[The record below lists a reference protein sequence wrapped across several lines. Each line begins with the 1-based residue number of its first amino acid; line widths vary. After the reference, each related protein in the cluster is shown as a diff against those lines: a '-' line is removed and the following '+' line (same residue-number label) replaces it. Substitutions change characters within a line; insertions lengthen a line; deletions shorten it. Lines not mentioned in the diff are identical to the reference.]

1 MDILQLVFSLFVF
14 LFFLGSA
21 VFSAQLRVGL
31 VPAMAPELPE
41 SMLWAYTLALLLL
54 TLVCLPSVISSVSA
68 LSGRNPPR
76 WMRASM
82 PALIWLPVVLFALII
97 LLRLVFLPEQPS
109 QSMLSAGLTALAV
122 ALPAVWF
129 LRLGAGNQWG
139 KNPKRNSGLL
149 TFSLSFTTYFILIL
163 EAVLIF
169 AVVIGVLM
177 ALAHNPQVM
186 KTLESLL
193 PLLEGTALTPEEL
206 VELFTPLLSLPP
218 ILSGILVLVAVVI
231 PMIEEAFKT
240 LGVWLLKGRGITP
253 AEGYIAGM
261 VSGAGFALIEGLL
274 NSAAAAGS
282 ASADWL
288 IFVFGRFGG
297 TLVHIFNGGL
307 LGWTMVRHWQ
317 DKEHTKVWRTYL
329 LTVVLH
335 GIWNGIAILGL
346 QPQAAAAENLTYIL
360 LVAYVMV
367 LLAAFLLFSRKAQ
380 GQTTVPTA

>member
-1 MDILQLVFSLFVF
+1 
-14 LFFLGSA
+14 
-21 VFSAQLRVGL
+21 
-31 VPAMAPELPE
+31 
-41 SMLWAYTLALLLL
+41 
-54 TLVCLPSVISSVSA
+54 
-68 LSGRNPPR
+68 
-76 WMRASM
+76 
-82 PALIWLPVVLFALII
+82 
-97 LLRLVFLPEQPS
+97 
-109 QSMLSAGLTALAV
+109 
-122 ALPAVWF
+122 
-129 LRLGAGNQWG
+129 
-139 KNPKRNSGLL
+139 
-149 TFSLSFTTYFILIL
+149 
-163 EAVLIF
+163 
-169 AVVIGVLM
+169 
-177 ALAHNPQVM
+177 
-186 KTLESLL
+186 LESLL